1 MNLKFGEKQTFICI
15 YLVRKNGLVENY
27 EIKGILTITNKWQEP
42 VFQILQIL
50 LLMNVGAV
58 ILRYIHVLILI
69 GSKVMTKM
77 QPEIASTLG

>member
-1 MNLKFGEKQTFICI
+1 MKKQTVICI
-15 YLVRKNGLVENY
+15 YLVCKNGLVENY

-58 ILRYIHVLILI
+58 ILMYIHVLILI